1 MTVLFLFAMWATG
14 ASSSVPS
21 EVAVPA
27 DNVLA
32 HVLFAN
38 GVLSYSC
45 PEVGG
50 TWTLVGAYANLYY
63 SQGSF
68 NAGEDRIG
76 TYDRLAQADS
86 RGGIDRWT
94 LYPPLTES
102 SVVAYTVSSVSQTDG
117 ASFAL
122 YGATQTEGSG
132 IFDEVTYIQRLFAKN
147 GLPPSGSCTDTT
159 AINRAAYEA
168 EYWFYTAGH
177 MPYSAAS
184 SLSPAALLPLW

>member
-1 MTVLFLFAMWATG
+1 MTLLFLFAMWATG

-45 PEVGG
+45 PEAPSPPPPTKILILAPSLTSSCTHLLFLVSCLMRGCQLEVGG

-86 RGGIDRWT
+86 RGGIDRWWV
-94 LYPPLTES
+94 PHDPSPLFETSAHCHS
-102 SVVAYTVSSVSQTDG
+102 SFGPT
-117 ASFAL
+117 
-122 YGATQTEGSG
+122 
-132 IFDEVTYIQRLFAKN
+132 AK
-147 GLPPSGSCTDTT
+147 
-159 AINRAAYEA
+159 
-168 EYWFYTAGH
+168 
-177 MPYSAAS
+177 
-184 SLSPAALLPLW
+184 